1 MASSSSSGLLDP
13 KNDLVFK
20 VLFTTAPQLLRELI
34 NAVRHQFP
42 LITAITIL
50 NPEIYDEDLQGKF
63 IQLDILAED
72 EFKRRYNI
80 EMQVRQSDPWSR
92 RSSYYLARTLTSQLE
107 PGDDYALLQPVIGI
121 HLLNFNL
128 FNEADCSEQAHW
140 CFEMR
145 DRTNPAVQLGDEL
158 QLHLIE
164 LPKIDRLAYG
174 GKALRSWVK
183 FFRHWQEEREIMSA
197 VEYEPVQQAMTLLR
211 QLSADEKTRRRAFVR
226 ERALR
231 DERSALAAATAK
243 GVAQGV
249 ELGVEQALEQALM
262 RERQIIAR
270 QLARKLAQS
279 LTAYQQERLDRLSFE
294 QLEKLAEALF
304 DFVNG
309 DDLERWLQQQQH

>member
-1 MASSSSSGLLDP
+1 MPFTQQPLLDP

-20 VLFTTAPQLLRELI
+20 VLFTTAPQLLCELI

-211 QLSADEKTRRRAFVR
+211 HLSADEKTRRRAFVR

-243 GVAQGV
+243 GVAQG
-249 ELGVEQALEQALM
+249 LEQRLI
-262 RERQIIAR
+262 RERQMIAR
-270 QLARKLAQS
+270 LLERKLAQP
-279 LTAYQQERLDRLSFE
+279 LTAYQQEQLERLSFE
-294 QLEKLAEALF
+294 QLEELAEALF
-304 DFVNG
+304 DFANG
-309 DDLERWLQQQQH
+309 DDLERWLQQQRH

>member
-1 MASSSSSGLLDP
+1 
-13 KNDLVFK
+13 
-20 VLFTTAPQLLRELI
+20 
-34 NAVRHQFP
+34 
-42 LITAITIL
+42 
-50 NPEIYDEDLQGKF
+50 
-63 IQLDILAED
+63 
-72 EFKRRYNI
+72 
-80 EMQVRQSDPWSR
+80 
-92 RSSYYLARTLTSQLE
+92 
-107 PGDDYALLQPVIGI
+107 
-121 HLLNFNL
+121 
-128 FNEADCSEQAHW
+128 
-140 CFEMR
+140 
-145 DRTNPAVQLGDEL
+145 
-158 QLHLIE
+158 
-164 LPKIDRLAYG
+164 
-174 GKALRSWVK
+174 
-183 FFRHWQEEREIMSA
+183 MSA

-243 GVAQGV
+243 GVAQGIEQGV

-279 LTAYQQERLDRLSFE
+279 LTAYQQEQLERLSFE